1 VCLGA
6 VAAAAAARA
15 ATRKMTQKEAGY
27 VDEAE
32 DGLIC
37 AACSLFEEPK
47 YCAIV
52 EGEVSPNG
60 TCKYFTH
67 VE

>member
-1 VCLGA
+1 
-6 VAAAAAARA
+6 
-15 ATRKMTQKEAGY
+15 MTKEKAGY
-27 VDEAE
+27 LDEAE

-37 AACSLFEEPK
+37 AACSLFEEPT

-52 EGEVSPNG
+52 EGDVSPNG

>member
-1 VCLGA
+1 VSA
-6 VAAAAAARA
+6 IAAAAS
-15 ATRKMTQKEAGY
+15 RKMTKEKAGY
-27 VDEAE
+27 LDEAE

-37 AACSLFEEPK
+37 AACSLFEEPT

-52 EGEVSPNG
+52 EGDVSPNG